1 MEVPIAP
8 VRKAAPRRT
17 KQPTINPVETLLK
30 RIETALDDLKAEEL
44 AIVPLE
50 GKASFADYLV
60 IASGTSARHTASLAD
75 NVIKE
80 LKAHGHT
87 IYGVEGQQQG
97 EWVCVDC
104 GDIVVHVFQPHIRRL
119 YNLEKLWSF

>member
-1 MEVPIAP
+1 M
-8 VRKAAPRRT
+8 RKAAPRRT

-30 RIETALDDLKAEEL
+30 RIENALDDLKAEEL